1 MLCDAFWQ
9 LACSGFLGAGE
20 PGGRKV
26 IKNVHPDNVVERTSV
41 NVIPPLFAF
50 TSQQKPLPVRRSL
63 TAKTKVVVFAKPV
76 IPLRCHGRS
85 RRLLPPIVRSQDAAL
100 GMYSSH
106 RPLSASHHPAYLC
119 KLSMKLLVSGHRI
132 YDDHDTTKKFI
143 CLDVKL
149 FIYLQNIRNI
159 KKLPSRSIFT
169 MWGIARFFLYEY
181 DLGVKTPER
190 RRTDNKR

>member
-26 IKNVHPDNVVERTSV
+26 IKSVHPDNVVERTSV

-76 IPLRCHGRS
+76 IPLRCHGRT

-149 FIYLQNIRNI
+149 LFISKILKILKSYQVRSYLLRGE
-159 KKLPSRSIFT
+159 LPVSFCMSMI
-169 MWGIARFFLYEY
+169 
-181 DLGVKTPER
+181 
-190 RRTDNKR
+190 